1 VRAIHKEIWMNS
13 RTKNILFWVVVG
25 LFMILLFNL
34 FSVPH
39 HEPEEDVIFSEFMTK
54 LDKGEV
60 ERVIIKSSHISAILK
75 DKTRIRTYSCGIG
88 ACRSRRNRRMKARGT
103 LPSL

>member
-1 VRAIHKEIWMNS
+1 MNS

-25 LFMILLFNL
+25 LFMILLFHL

-60 ERVIIKSSHISAILK
+60 ERFIIKANHISPVLQ
-75 DKTRIRTYSCGIG
+75 DKTRIRSYSLEYPELVQVL
-88 ACRSRRNRRMKARGT
+88 RDRGVQHEAKP
-103 LPSL
+103 LDECPM